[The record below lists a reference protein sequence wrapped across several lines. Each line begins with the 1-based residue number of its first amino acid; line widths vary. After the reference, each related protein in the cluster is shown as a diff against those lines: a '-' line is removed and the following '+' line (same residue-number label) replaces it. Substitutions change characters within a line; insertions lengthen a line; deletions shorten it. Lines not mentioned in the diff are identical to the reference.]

1 MIRQNPGSFK
11 VEKSGFS
18 LTAFAGLPIITDLA
32 HSCGLIKR
40 LNAISGLWKR
50 KREYST
56 ADHIMSLALTLIAGG
71 ERLDDTR
78 LLKNDAIVSALNLVS
93 IPSANTTGAFLKRFS
108 HRTTAALARAAL
120 VPAAF
125 ALRRLKT
132 ATIDIDSSL
141 IESDKENAVF
151 TYKRFFGY
159 NPMLAWCPEADI
171 FLACLFRNGNA
182 SPQAHILEI
191 LEYCRDK
198 FNKDTHLRLRSDS
211 AGYQFKI
218 MKYCVAQG
226 IDFTITADLAASV
239 RGAIA
244 SIPQKDW
251 RSMTKDGK
259 TILYAETVYTP
270 GATSFRVKM
279 PAFRLIV
286 TRKVNSQLELFKNI
300 FADHAII
307 SNFPQTCSTEDVLT
321 HHNARGNAEKAIE
334 ELKNGF
340 SLSKLPCAEL
350 SANAAYAQICVLAYN
365 LVSLFKKAALP
376 ADWVSYRIK
385 NLRFRLLCGAALVV
399 KHARNTIIKLHKNYT
414 FFNVFERA
422 RWAVLSPELSG
433 G

>member
-141 IESDKENAVF
+141 IESDKENAGF

-286 TRKVNSQLELFKNI
+286 TRKVNSQLELFKN
-300 FADHAII
+300 
-307 SNFPQTCSTEDVLT
+307 TVL
-321 HHNARGNAEKAIE
+321 
-334 ELKNGF
+334 
-340 SLSKLPCAEL
+340 P
-350 SANAAYAQICVLAYN
+350 
-365 LVSLFKKAALP
+365 
-376 ADWVSYRIK
+376 
-385 NLRFRLLCGAALVV
+385 
-399 KHARNTIIKLHKNYT
+399 
-414 FFNVFERA
+414 
-422 RWAVLSPELSG
+422 
-433 G
+433 

>member
-1 MIRQNPGSFK
+1 MIRQKPGSFK
-11 VEKSGFS
+11 VEKSESS
-18 LTAFAGLPIITDLA
+18 LTSFAGLPIIADLA

-40 LNAISGLWKR
+40 LNAMGGLWKR
-50 KREYST
+50 KRDYST

-78 LLKNDAIVSALNLVS
+78 LLKNDAIVSALNIVS

-108 HRTTAALARAAL
+108 HRTIAALARAAL

-141 IESDKENAVF
+141 IESDKEDAAF
-151 TYKRFFGY
+151 TYKKFSGY
-159 NPMLAWCPEADI
+159 NPMLAWCPEAEI

-182 SPQAHILEI
+182 SPQSHILEMFK
-191 LEYCRDK
+191 YCRDK
-198 FNKDTHLRLRSDS
+198 FNKDTHLRLRCDS

-218 MKYCVAQG
+218 MEYCVAQG

-244 SIPQKDW
+244 AIPEKGW
-251 RSMTKDGK
+251 RPMTKDGK
-259 TILYAETVYTP
+259 TILFAETVYTP
-270 GATSFRVKM
+270 GATSFRVKL

-286 TRKVNSQLELFKNI
+286 TRQSSCQLELFKNI
-300 FADHAII
+300 FVDRAII
-307 SNFPQTCSTEDVLT
+307 SNFPEGYSAEDVLT

-340 SLSKLPCAEL
+340 ALAKLPCGEL
-350 SANAAYAQICVLAYN
+350 AANAAYAQICVLAYN

-376 ADWVSYRIK
+376 ADWASYRIK

-399 KHARNTIIKLHKNYT
+399 KHARNTIIKLHKDFT
-414 FFNVFERA
+414 FFDVFERA
-422 RWAVLSPELSG
+422 RWAVLSPEVSSA
-433 G
+433 

>member
-1 MIRQNPGSFK
+1 MIRQKPGSFK
-11 VEKSGFS
+11 VEKSGSS
-18 LTAFAGLPIITDLA
+18 LTSFAGLPIIADLA
-32 HSCGLIKR
+32 HSCGLINR
-40 LNAISGLWKR
+40 LNAISGLWER
-50 KREYST
+50 KRNYST

-78 LLKNDAIVSALNLVS
+78 LLKNDAIVSALNIVS

-125 ALRRLKT
+125 ALKRLKM

-141 IESDKENAVF
+141 IESDKENAGF

-159 NPMLAWCPEADI
+159 NPMLAWCPEAEI

-182 SPQAHILEI
+182 SPQAHILET
-191 LEYCRDK
+191 LKYCRDK
-198 FNKDTHLRLRSDS
+198 FNKNTHLRLRSDS

-218 MKYCVAQG
+218 MEYCVAQD
-226 IDFTITADLAASV
+226 IDFTITADLSASMRNTIAA
-239 RGAIA
+239 
-244 SIPQKDW
+244 IPEKDW
-251 RSMTKDGK
+251 RPLAKDGK
-259 TILYAETVYTP
+259 TILFAETVYRP
-270 GATSFRVKM
+270 GAASFRVNL
-279 PAFRLIV
+279 PTFRLIA
-286 TRKVNSQLELFKNI
+286 TRKSSCQLELFK
-300 FADHAII
+300 DMLVDRAII
-307 SNFPQTCSTEDVLT
+307 SNFPRDCGAEDVLA

-340 SLSKLPCAEL
+340 ALAKLPCGEL

-399 KHARNTIIKLHKNYT
+399 KHARHTIIKLHKNFA
-414 FFNVFERA
+414 FFDVFERA

>member
-1 MIRQNPGSFK
+1 MIRQKPGSFK
-11 VEKSGFS
+11 VEKSECS
-18 LTAFAGLPIITDLA
+18 LTSFAGLPLITDLA

-40 LNAISGLWKR
+40 LNAMGGLWKR
-50 KREYST
+50 KRDYST
-56 ADHIMSLALTLIAGG
+56 ADHIMSLVLTLIAGG
-71 ERLDDTR
+71 DRLDDTR

-108 HRTTAALARAAL
+108 HRTTAALAHAAL

-151 TYKRFFGY
+151 TYKKFFGY
-159 NPMLAWCPEADI
+159 NPMLAWCPEAEI

-182 SPQAHILEI
+182 SPQSHILET

-218 MKYCVAQG
+218 MDYCVAQG
-226 IDFTITADLAASV
+226 IDFTITVDLAASV
-239 RGAIA
+239 RNAIA
-244 SIPQKDW
+244 AIPEKDW
-251 RSMTKDGK
+251 RPMTKDGK
-259 TILYAETVYTP
+259 TILVAETVYRP
-270 GATSFRVKM
+270 GANSFRVNL
-279 PAFRLIV
+279 PTFRLIV
-286 TRKVNSQLELFKNI
+286 TRKSSCQPELFKYL
-300 FADHAII
+300 FVDRAII
-307 SNFPQTCSTEDVLT
+307 SNFPQDCSAEDILT
-321 HHNARGNAEKAIE
+321 HHNARGNVEKAIE

-340 SLSKLPCAEL
+340 ALAKLPCAEL

-365 LVSLFKKAALP
+365 LVSLFRKAALP
-376 ADWVSYRIK
+376 VDWVSYRIK

-399 KHARNTIIKLHKNYT
+399 KHARHTIIKLHKNFT
-414 FFNVFERA
+414 FLDVFERA